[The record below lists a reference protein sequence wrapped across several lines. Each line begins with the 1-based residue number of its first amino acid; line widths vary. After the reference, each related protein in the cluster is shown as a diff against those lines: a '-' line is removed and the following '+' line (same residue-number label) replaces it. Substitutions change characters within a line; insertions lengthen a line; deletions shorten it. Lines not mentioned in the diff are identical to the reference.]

1 MEISDNSGE
10 VDEGELIEGVSDGGE
25 LERKIE
31 RWICVEEKAKVGA
44 IDVFADLRTLG
55 ALIPVST
62 AYKRKKDKIRPLDQP
77 TDGEGTGG
85 DPLFLEKCEKQ
96 EGLEG
101 RHTPKGP
108 FDVDN
113 PQIL

>member
-44 IDVFADLRTLG
+44 IDVFADLRTL
-55 ALIPVST
+55 
-62 AYKRKKDKIRPLDQP
+62 
-77 TDGEGTGG
+77 
-85 DPLFLEKCEKQ
+85 
-96 EGLEG
+96 
-101 RHTPKGP
+101 
-108 FDVDN
+108 
-113 PQIL
+113 